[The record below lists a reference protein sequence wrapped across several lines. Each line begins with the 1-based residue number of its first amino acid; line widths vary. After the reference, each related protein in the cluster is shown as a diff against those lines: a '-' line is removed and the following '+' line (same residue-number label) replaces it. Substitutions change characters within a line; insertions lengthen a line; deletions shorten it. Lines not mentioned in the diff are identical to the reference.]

1 MASVRSRITAAYG
14 IAMVGAMA
22 AFAAVIGV
30 QRRNFT
36 RQRLLDEAS
45 NTAAFAGAIIERQS
59 VPGVIVDTVGAAQ
72 ALPPSV
78 TSLLDALP
86 GYLIISDSAGNTLY
100 RSRAVRRFRD
110 LEGNFQLLPEA
121 RRAAGADLEILTQ
134 VGNGITSSSSA
145 RIVQLSGDEVLLVAS
160 LHQPPLRGGVARIVA
175 GVTTSRI
182 GLVTSEVAGLSALVA
197 PVLILA
203 AMGIAWVLAGR
214 VLEPIN
220 QMVDDV
226 AAIRDGR
233 SLHRRVVLDGE
244 ERSDDELKRLGRTVN
259 DMVARLESSFA
270 SLRRFTADASH
281 ELRTPLAVIR
291 ADVERAMA
299 DKPGSHDQAVAL
311 EEALQQVSRMTALV
325 ESLLTLARADE
336 GRFDLVRE
344 PVAMEPLVREVVE
357 TAQILGEEAGITVTV
372 PIVQA
377 VTVHGDSERLRQLL
391 LNLVT
396 NAIKYTARGGHVE
409 LSLEARHDEAIVAV
423 KDDGIGIAAA
433 DLPLIFDR
441 FWRVDRVRS
450 RTEGG
455 GSGLGLA
462 ICQWIA
468 QAHDGRID
476 VTSRLGRGSTFTV
489 ILPALDK
496 ASAIPNTALSNS

>member
-1 MASVRSRITAAYG
+1 
-14 IAMVGAMA
+14 
-22 AFAAVIGV
+22 
-30 QRRNFT
+30 
-36 RQRLLDEAS
+36 
-45 NTAAFAGAIIERQS
+45 
-59 VPGVIVDTVGAAQ
+59 
-72 ALPPSV
+72 
-78 TSLLDALP
+78 
-86 GYLIISDSAGNTLY
+86 
-100 RSRAVRRFRD
+100 
-110 LEGNFQLLPEA
+110 
-121 RRAAGADLEILTQ
+121 
-134 VGNGITSSSSA
+134 
-145 RIVQLSGDEVLLVAS
+145 
-160 LHQPPLRGGVARIVA
+160 
-175 GVTTSRI
+175 
-182 GLVTSEVAGLSALVA
+182 
-197 PVLILA
+197 VLILA

-233 SLHRRVVLDGE
+233 SLHRRVVLDGDQ
-244 ERSDDELKRLGRTVN
+244 RGDDELRRLGRTVN

-311 EEALQQVSRMTALV
+311 EEALQQVARMTALV

-344 PVAMEPLVREVVE
+344 PVPMEPLVREVVE

-377 VTVHGDSERLRQLL
+377 VTIHGDSERLRQLL

-409 LSLEARHDEAIVAV
+409 LSLEARHDEAIIAV
-423 KDDGIGIAAA
+423 RDDGIGIAAA
-433 DLPLIFDR
+433 DLPFIFDR

-489 ILPALDK
+489 ILPAL
-496 ASAIPNTALSNS
+496 AGGTATPNTALSNS